1 MSFVAGCQHQ
11 VSGSISEACG
21 ENSPCQFARAC
32 TREADGVRALICR
45 RHLRSAPPQKIWH
58 AAEDLWC
65 VAQSVREQTSK
76 MAMSALPP
84 KADITAAQTNVRF
97 VPKADVLHCSK

>member
-21 ENSPCQFARAC
+21 ENSPCQFARASA
-32 TREADGVRALICR
+32 READGVRALICR

-58 AAEDLWC
+58 AANDLWC
-65 VAQSVREQTSK
+65 SAQSGREQTACGQAAI
-76 MAMSALPP
+76 AMFALPP
-84 KADITAAQTNVRF
+84 KADIAQHGCDVRF
-97 VPKADVLHCSK
+97 VPKADIT